1 MPVGIPRPDKRSP
14 SLKRGWLPFEE
25 FARWERWG

>member
-14 SLKRGWLPFEE
+14 SRKRGWLPFEE